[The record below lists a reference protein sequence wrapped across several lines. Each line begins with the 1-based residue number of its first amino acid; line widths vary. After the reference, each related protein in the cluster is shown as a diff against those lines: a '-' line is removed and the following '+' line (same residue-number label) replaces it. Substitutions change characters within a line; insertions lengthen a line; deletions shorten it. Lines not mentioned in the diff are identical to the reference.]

1 MIHLIPMTEDEF
13 RVFLDRDIREYADSQ
28 VRAGA
33 WSQTEALARSRREHR
48 TLLRDGLRSKYHHL
62 YTIRESDDGEAVG
75 ALWFRANLDSAAAS
89 GFIFDIEIHEPYRR
103 KGYARQAMQHLE
115 EIAREMG
122 LRQLELHVFAFND
135 GARMLYESLGYTVSS
150 INMSKRL

>member
-1 MIHLIPMTEDEF
+1 MIELVPMTEGEF
-13 RVFLDRDIREYADSQ
+13 KAFLDRSIREYAEDK

-62 YTIRESDDGEAVG
+62 YTIRESHGGEAVG
-75 ALWFRANLDSAAAS
+75 VLWFRANLDSATPS
-89 GFIFDIEIHEPYRR
+89 GFIFDIEIDESHRR
-103 KGYARQAMQHLE
+103 KGYGRQAMQQLE

-135 GARMLYESLGYTVSS
+135 GARTLYDSLGYTVTGL
-150 INMSKRL
+150 NMSKRL

>member
-1 MIHLIPMTEDEF
+1 MIQLVPMTEQEY
-13 RVFLDRDIREYADSQ
+13 RIFLDRSIREYAEDK

-62 YTIRESDDGEAVG
+62 YTIRESHGGEAVG
-75 ALWFRANLDSAAAS
+75 VLWFRANLDSATPS
-89 GFIFDIEIHEPYRR
+89 GFIFDIEIDESHRR
-103 KGYARQAMQHLE
+103 KGYGRQAMQQLE

-135 GARMLYESLGYTVSS
+135 GARTLYDSLGYTVTGL
-150 INMSKRL
+150 NMAKRL